1 MPDCM
6 NVVRRQPES
15 LMKHNPQFS
24 LTAPFFFLMPL
35 GREEGEREGER
46 EGKKEGE
53 GVERKE
59 GEGRI
64 DKPREGTGIDKRREG
79 TSSSLTSL
87 LLHSPFLSTFSL
99 PFPSSSFLSPLLLTS
114 PFLSPLPLHSLI

>member
-24 LTAPFFFLMPL
+24 LTAPFFLSYASRKR
-35 GREEGEREGER
+35 GGGEGGKER
-46 EGKKEGE
+46 GE

-59 GEGRI
+59 GEGGI

-99 PFPSSSFLSPLLLTS
+99 PFPSSSFLSPLPLTS
-114 PFLSPLPLHSLI
+114 PSLSPLPLHSLI

>member
-35 GREEGEREGER
+35 GREEGER

-99 PFPSSSFLSPLLLTS
+99 PFPSSSFLSPLPLTS
-114 PFLSPLPLHSLI
+114 PSLSPLPLHSLI

>member
-35 GREEGEREGER
+35 GREGGEGGGEGGKERGR
-46 EGKKEGE
+46 RSGKKGGGGE
-53 GVERKE
+53 NR
-59 GEGRI
+59 
-64 DKPREGTGIDKRREG
+64 
-79 TSSSLTSL
+79 
-87 LLHSPFLSTFSL
+87 
-99 PFPSSSFLSPLLLTS
+99 
-114 PFLSPLPLHSLI
+114 